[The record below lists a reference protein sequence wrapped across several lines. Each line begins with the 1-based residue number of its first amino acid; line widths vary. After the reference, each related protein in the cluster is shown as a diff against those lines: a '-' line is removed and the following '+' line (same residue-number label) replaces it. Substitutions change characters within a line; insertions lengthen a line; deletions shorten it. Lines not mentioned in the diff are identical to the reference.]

1 MQRSAMTL
9 IAVLTTA
16 LMMAWVVPVLA
27 GDASKVNINTASIEE
42 LITLDGIGETYAERI
57 IEFRDKNGPFQKP
70 EDILKVKGI
79 GDKIFEANQDRITV
93 NDE

>member
-1 MQRSAMTL
+1 MRRATMTL

-27 GDASKVNINTASIEE
+27 GDASKININTATIEE
-42 LITLDGIGETYAERI
+42 LITLEGIGDTYAQRI
-57 IEFRDKNGPFQKP
+57 IEFRDKNGPFQKA

-79 GDKIFEANQDRITV
+79 GEKIYEANQDRIV
-93 NDE
+93 VSDE